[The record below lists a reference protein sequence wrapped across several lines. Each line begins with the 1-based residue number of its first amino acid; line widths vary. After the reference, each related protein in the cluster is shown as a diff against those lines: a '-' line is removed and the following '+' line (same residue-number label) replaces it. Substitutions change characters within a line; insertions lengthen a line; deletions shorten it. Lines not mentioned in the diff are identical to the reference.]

1 MKLRGYRIWEI
12 QENKIPKTI
21 YDSNDIDEDI
31 ITMLKELDLENKT
44 YAIRIGKDGLK
55 MKLEELI
62 KDKKI
67 SCIEEGKITHLG
79 TFNKKEGQ
87 YRYMTHPD
95 EQILLDIGRDYLYFL
110 EDIFWMIDI

>member
-1 MKLRGYRIWEI
+1 MKKGLRVWEI

-55 MKLEELI
+55 
-62 KDKKI
+62 
-67 SCIEEGKITHLG
+67 
-79 TFNKKEGQ
+79 
-87 YRYMTHPD
+87 
-95 EQILLDIGRDYLYFL
+95 
-110 EDIFWMIDI
+110 